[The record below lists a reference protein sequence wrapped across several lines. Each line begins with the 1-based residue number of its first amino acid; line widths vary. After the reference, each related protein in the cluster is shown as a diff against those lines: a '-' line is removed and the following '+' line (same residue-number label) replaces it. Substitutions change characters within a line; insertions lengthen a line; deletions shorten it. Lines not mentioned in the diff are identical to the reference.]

1 MNVRLR
7 VHPWRGGVVHEVYCD
22 QHGAV
27 AAYVERGRAED
38 RALAHA
44 IGLKEDITDEEDMR

>member
-1 MNVRLR
+1 MSVRLR
-7 VHPWRGGVVHEVYCD
+7 VHPWRDGVVHEVFCD

-27 AAYVERGRAED
+27 AAYVERGPAED

-44 IGLKEDITDEEDMR
+44 IGLKEDIDEEEKM

>member
-1 MNVRLR
+1 VNVRLR